1 MPIPEWLLLEGTLV
15 DNATNDITFISL
27 GLRGPVL
34 RSHRH
39 HLECW
44 LVIQDALTIAD
55 LCGLQYQEP
64 TVGVRVIWNIHVPGV

>member
-1 MPIPEWLLLEGTLV
+1 MPLPEWPLLEGMLV
-15 DNATNDITFISL
+15 DTVTDAIAFISRA
-27 GLRGPVL
+27 LRCPVF

-64 TVGVRVIWNIHVPGV
+64 TVGVRIIWNIYVPRV